1 MSVGGPIV
9 HDRLA
14 FFLDAG
20 FRRQSTPQSIPAPG
34 ADTTG
39 GADSA
44 GIGIRYGSAIR
55 FRDILRNS
63 YGVDPGDFETRA
75 HRLPSGSLFAKVTAQ
90 LGVNSRLEVSHNWFH
105 ADQRFEGG
113 HDYGFI
119 GFSSN
124 ALQIPL
130 HRQRHPAQL
139 DDRVRAPL
147 DQRAAAGARPRV
159 E

>member
-1 MSVGGPIV
+1 MTAPFDVRFGGFAGGLVNAVTKSGSNTLRGTAYTYFENQSLTGRDASGARAPDFSQGEAGVSVGGPIV

-75 HRLPSGSLFAKVTAQ
+75 HRLP
-90 LGVNSRLEVSHNWFH
+90 
-105 ADQRFEGG
+105 
-113 HDYGFI
+113 
-119 GFSSN
+119 
-124 ALQIPL
+124 
-130 HRQRHPAQL
+130 
-139 DDRVRAPL
+139 
-147 DQRAAAGARPRV
+147 AAACSRR
-159 E
+159 